1 MTIATINRYIQ
12 LLADSFDTLRA
23 DVSMQEIERM
33 AMLAHSAMENKR
45 RAYHSSGHV
54 FQMCDGMN
62 PRQVL
67 AAIFH
72 DVVYYQLDGGF
83 PQQANALLEPVVRN
97 ENGVLVLNSI
107 AKHDTGL

>member
-1 MTIATINRYIQ
+1 MTISTINRFIQ
-12 LLADSFDTLRA
+12 LLADAFAALQA
-23 DVSMQEIERM
+23 DVSMHEIERQ

-45 RAYHSSGHV
+45 RAYHTASHV
-54 FQMCDGMN
+54 FHMCNGMS

-83 PQQANALLEPVVRN
+83 PQQAAALLEPVVRN
-97 ENGVLVLNSI
+97 ENGVLVLNAI
-107 AKHDTGL
+107 AALL